1 MTALSFGNP
10 AFCFPNRHV
19 PRGAFNVAFR
29 SWSAISRSLPQTV
42 KDSFFI
48 GNVASDGGGI
58 YDLGG
63 TQTVKD
69 SFFIGNVAS
78 DGGGIY
84 DTGTLVNSKN
94 VFFDNTGEDIYS

>member
-58 YDLGG
+58 YD
-63 TQTVKD
+63 
-69 SFFIGNVAS
+69 
-78 DGGGIY
+78 
-84 DTGTLVNSKN
+84 TGTLVNSKN